1 MAWKKTLNCG
11 LKDYSMGK
19 KRLETRTRQRWD
31 FWRMKL
37 KPDQISRNQ
46 SLNNN
51 FHFPSDPLTFII
63 EELDRDRSRII
74 KYES

>member
-1 MAWKKTLNCG
+1 MWTQRLLYGEK
-11 LKDYSMGK
+11 M
-19 KRLETRTRQRWD
+19 LETRTRQRWNC
-31 FWRMKL
+31 WRMKM
-37 KPDQISRNQ
+37 KPDQISKNQ

-63 EELDRDRSRII
+63 EELGRDRSRII

>member
-1 MAWKKTLNCG
+1 MG
-11 LKDYSMGK
+11 LM
-19 KRLETRTRQRWD
+19 ENE
-31 FWRMKL
+31 
-37 KPDQISRNQ
+37 PDQISKNQ

>member
-1 MAWKKTLNCG
+1 MGSKITLG
-11 LKDYSMGK
+11 GK
-19 KRLETRTRQRWD
+19 KVGNKDKAEMGLMENE
-31 FWRMKL
+31 
-37 KPDQISRNQ
+37 PDQISKNQ